1 MSSTFQA
8 ARRRLVLVHSLAK
21 SNIRKTRRK
30 ASSLVPNRLRCLYG
44 VAHSTSNSNGNQ
56 LKRKYCAF
64 LWFNLLLSEHSLI
77 LCLFHLA
84 FAINSGAEK
93 IVAALEDTI
102 KEGNDEVKG
111 TVVKEAE
118 ASRNLAVTHHD
129 NLNNK
134 LDDMKDDIKDDIKEM
149 EERMVER
156 VAVVVVDSLKKSMA
170 GRPKWTDGQLDSLP
184 RCSLPITQVSVTE
197 TSASSA
203 ALTSGSSNTTETPA
217 YKAMELENKDLRE
230 RITSYTLHERE
241 KTFRNSKPVETDMS
255 ARIKIARERHVE
267 DREKGREA
275 NDKKKGW
282 GLSR

>member
-1 MSSTFQA
+1 M
-8 ARRRLVLVHSLAK
+8 
-21 SNIRKTRRK
+21 
-30 ASSLVPNRLRCLYG
+30 
-44 VAHSTSNSNGNQ
+44 
-56 LKRKYCAF
+56 
-64 LWFNLLLSEHSLI
+64 
-77 LCLFHLA
+77 
-84 FAINSGAEK
+84 INSGEEK
-93 IVAALEDTI
+93 IVAALENTI
-102 KEGNDEVKG
+102 KQGNDEVKG
-111 TVVKEAE
+111 TVVEEAK
-118 ASRNLAVTHHD
+118 ASRNLAVTHHG

-134 LDDMKDDIKDDIKEM
+134 LDDVKDDIKGM
-149 EERMVER
+149 EERLVDR
-156 VAVVVVDSLKKSMA
+156 LADVVVDSVKKSMA
-170 GRPKWTDGQLDSLP
+170 GRTKWTDNQLDSLP

-203 ALTSGSSNTTETPA
+203 SLTSGSSNTTETPA